1 MNRKYSILISSLLCL
16 PGFQSVQAQDS
27 GSELE
32 EVIGISDRAYVMHE
46 GQLTGELD
54 RSELNEESIMRL
66 ATNTAEHKE
75 AKI

>member
-1 MNRKYSILISSLLCL
+1 
-16 PGFQSVQAQDS
+16 
-27 GSELE
+27 
-32 EVIGISDRAYVMHE
+32 MHE

-66 ATNTAEHKE
+66 ATNTAELEE